1 MQEHYTY
8 KNDTPDSRPANSGPL
23 SGKRVLVQPTMSVR
37 GWLCDADSR
46 ALAGFTPLTDA
57 TVIARLTEAGALLT
71 GSSRMGELGFGLCA
85 NTTTALMADARADVA
100 LVCDTLGEARLA
112 AAAAG
117 LFGFKPSYGRVS
129 RYGLIGLVPSMEC
142 YGFVAADPAD
152 ILAVLCAVAGADP
165 HDPSM
170 PDDCGPTF
178 NTDAASAAP
187 TACTAGVIAESLEL
201 LDAAQR
207 RAFETDLARLAAIG
221 VTIKEVR
228 LPQYA
233 LFGDVHHVI
242 AAVEASSSAGKY
254 DGVRFGHRSPN
265 GKNWNEMYLNTRGE
279 AFGTLIKSFLFQGAY
294 FQFENYPAFENACRL
309 RGRLVQATAE
319 LLGQVDLLVS
329 PTRRPAHD
337 PMRATT
343 IAEVYEAFLPT
354 LPANVTAMPA
364 LHVPGEN
371 PDARQTD
378 TGLQLI
384 GARLD
389 DARLLSIGMQLS
401 STTRGSK

>member
-1 MQEHYTY
+1 MQEHYTH
-8 KNDTPDSRPANSGPL
+8 KNDTPDSRSGNSGLL
-23 SGKRVLVQPTMSVR
+23 SGKRVLVQPNMSVR
-37 GWLCDADSR
+37 GWLCNADSR

-57 TVIARLTEAGALLT
+57 TVIARMTAAGAVLT

-85 NTTTALMADARADVA
+85 NTTTALMADAQADVA
-100 LVCDTLGEARLA
+100 LVCDTIGEARLA

-129 RYGLIGLVPSMEC
+129 RAGLIGLVPSMEC
-142 YGFVAADPAD
+142 CGFVARDPAH
-152 ILAVLCAVAGADP
+152 IMAVLCAIAGADP
-165 HDPSM
+165 SDPSM
-170 PDDCGPTF
+170 PDDCATAFDTGAT
-178 NTDAASAAP
+178 TAAG
-187 TACTAGVIAESLEL
+187 ACTAGVIAESLEQ

-207 RAFETDLARLAAIG
+207 GAFETGLARLAAIG

-233 LFGDVHHVI
+233 LFSDVHHVI

-254 DGVRFGHRSPN
+254 DGVRFGHRSAS

-329 PTRRPAHD
+329 PSRRPSHD

-354 LPANVTAMPA
+354 LPANVTGMPA

-371 PDARQTD
+371 PDARQPE

>member
-8 KNDTPDSRPANSGPL
+8 KNDTPDRRPANSGPL

-37 GWLCDADSR
+37 GWLCNADSR
-46 ALAGFTPLTDA
+46 ALAGFTPLSDA
-57 TVIARLTEAGALLT
+57 TVIARLTEAGAVLT
-71 GSSRMGELGFGLCA
+71 GSSRMGELGYGLCT
-85 NTTTALMADARADVA
+85 NTTTALMAHAQADVA

-142 YGFVAADPAD
+142 CGFVAADPAH
-152 ILAVLCAVAGADP
+152 IMEILCAIAGADP
-165 HDPSM
+165 NDPSM
-170 PDDCGPTF
+170 PDDCATALDTG
-178 NTDAASAAP
+178 AATAAGV
-187 TACTAGVIAESLEL
+187 CTAGVIAESLEL

-207 RAFETDLARLAAIG
+207 RAFETGLERLAAIG
-221 VTIKEVR
+221 VTIKAVR
-228 LPQYA
+228 LPQYD
-233 LFGDVHHVI
+233 LFGDVHHVV

-254 DGVRFGHRSPN
+254 DGVRFGHRGPS

-294 FQFENYPAFENACRL
+294 FQFENYPAFENACRI

-343 IAEVYEAFLPT
+343 IADVYEAFLPA
-354 LPANVTAMPA
+354 LPANVTGMPA
-364 LHVPGEN
+364 LHVPGET
-371 PDARQTD
+371 PDARQAD

-384 GARLD
+384 GARLA

-401 STTRGSK
+401 STAKGGK

>member
-1 MQEHYTY
+1 MQEFYTY
-8 KNDTPDSRPANSGPL
+8 KNDTPDSRPAASGAL
-23 SGKRVLVQPTMSVR
+23 AGKRVLVQPNMSVR
-37 GWLCDADSR
+37 GWLCNADSQ

-57 TVIARLTEAGALLT
+57 TVVARLTEAGAVLT
-71 GSSRMGELGFGLCA
+71 GSSRMGELGFGLGA
-85 NTTTALMADARADVA
+85 NTTAALMADAQADVA

-112 AAAAG
+112 AAGAG
-117 LFGFKPSYGRVS
+117 LFGFKPSYGRIS
-129 RYGLIGLVPSMEC
+129 RSGLIGLVPSMEC
-142 YGFVAADPAD
+142 CGFVAADPAD
-152 ILAVLCAVAGADP
+152 ILAVLGAIAGADP
-165 HDPSM
+165 NDPSM
-170 PDDCGPTF
+170 PDDCGLAF
-178 NTDAASAAP
+178 NTGAASAAP
-187 TACTAGVIAESLEL
+187 KACTAGVIVESLDL

-207 RAFETDLARLAAIG
+207 SAFEAGLARLAAIG
-221 VTIKEVR
+221 VTIEELR
-228 LPQYA
+228 LPQYP
-233 LFGDVHHVI
+233 LFRDVHQVI

-254 DGVRFGHRSPN
+254 DGVRFGHRSRN

-319 LLGQVDLLVS
+319 LLGKVDLLVS

-343 IAEVYEAFLPT
+343 VTEVYEAFLAT
-354 LPANVTAMPA
+354 LPANVTGLPA
-364 LHVPGEN
+364 LHVPGETF
-371 PDARQTD
+371 DARQPD

-401 STTRGSK
+401 STARGGK